1 MAVQTKA
8 QRIAVAWA
16 EYRAASQAIPRT
28 LPFAGFKRG
37 GVYREGFLEQDERLW
52 RRYVATERAILADKE
67 AP

>member
-37 GVYREGFLEQDERLW
+37 GVYREGFLEQDERL
-52 RRYVATERAILADKE
+52 YVATERAILADKE